1 MPSLT
6 PELIAN
12 FPLSHYADPGSIQRG
27 RAYYKDGRAWNV
39 ELVNAGK
46 AVILVDG
53 NSGEYTVEIEV
64 NKKTGE
70 LLFEC
75 DCPYADDGNFCKHM
89 VAAALELKDYLEGEN
104 EFDDD
109 YEDEDDEEYIVRKSV
124 PPPAPAR
131 NWEKRLGETLALTPR
146 RSTSPNLMRYA
157 AVVLLTRTQMGY
169 YGYGSNART
178 DYYYSLEPLILKVSD
193 WAPLANDWRKS
204 PQEINE
210 LLESDKHWIK
220 SANRMFQQINPAGC
234 LNIEPSSA
242 SFLNALSDNMRY
254 GIGTSN
260 LPAFLSL
267 LAKLEIPIFLG
278 RRYPDKIDR
287 RVHILP
293 DPVDININLQ
303 QDQQKLILRTGYEQ
317 NGQFIHIQNP
327 IETITHNPVW
337 LMLDDNI
344 AQLHNTSALSIL
356 SSFPIEIPNAQVEIF
371 REQYF
376 ARIAQ
381 LLPIKSD
388 IVQWQDVHAEPI
400 PRLYL
405 HDNDKDKILRADLR
419 FGYGNHEL
427 PVTKTDEPYTVET
440 VPDTWNLI
448 RVFRNHPREQDVI
461 HLLTD
466 STYRLKRATS
476 RYPAGSYEL
485 RARAHPFDFLMY
497 SIPLLTRAGFE
508 IYGEENLKAGRI
520 NRNTPTMR
528 VHITSGIDWFDL
540 KTFIEYGDQQV
551 SLHDVRKALKRGEHY
566 IKLAD
571 GSIGQIP
578 AEWLEKYKHLW
589 GLAEETEDGFRLS
602 DVHLPLL
609 DSLLE
614 EDASL
619 QILSPQGAPPD
630 LIQRRERLRHFE
642 RIEPQPLPKGLHR

>member
-1 MPSLT
+1 
-6 PELIAN
+6 
-12 FPLSHYADPGSIQRG
+12 
-27 RAYYKDGRAWNV
+27 
-39 ELVNAGK
+39 
-46 AVILVDG
+46 
-53 NSGEYTVEIEV
+53 
-64 NKKTGE
+64 
-70 LLFEC
+70 
-75 DCPYADDGNFCKHM
+75 M

-210 LLESDKHWIK
+210 LLESDKNWIK

-344 AQLHNTSALSIL
+344 AQLHNTSAISIL

-388 IVQWQDVHAEPI
+388 IVQWQDVHTEPI

-405 HDNDKDKILRADLR
+405 HDDDK
-419 FGYGNHEL
+419 G
-427 PVTKTDEPYTVET
+427 
-440 VPDTWNLI
+440 
-448 RVFRNHPREQDVI
+448 
-461 HLLTD
+461 
-466 STYRLKRATS
+466 
-476 RYPAGSYEL
+476 
-485 RARAHPFDFLMY
+485 
-497 SIPLLTRAGFE
+497 
-508 IYGEENLKAGRI
+508 
-520 NRNTPTMR
+520 
-528 VHITSGIDWFDL
+528 
-540 KTFIEYGDQQV
+540 
-551 SLHDVRKALKRGEHY
+551 
-566 IKLAD
+566 
-571 GSIGQIP
+571 
-578 AEWLEKYKHLW
+578 
-589 GLAEETEDGFRLS
+589 
-602 DVHLPLL
+602 
-609 DSLLE
+609 
-614 EDASL
+614 
-619 QILSPQGAPPD
+619 
-630 LIQRRERLRHFE
+630 
-642 RIEPQPLPKGLHR
+642 